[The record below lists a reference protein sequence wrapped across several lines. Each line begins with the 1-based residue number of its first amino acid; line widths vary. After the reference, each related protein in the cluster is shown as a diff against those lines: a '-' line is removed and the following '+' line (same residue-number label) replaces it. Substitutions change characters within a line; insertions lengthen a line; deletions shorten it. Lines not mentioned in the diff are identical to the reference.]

1 MRAEYETFQDP
12 PRNRVMEDVPRSTND
27 LSEVKESLEQTRS
40 DVRRTRT
47 EITRYRDDVASYERR
62 VTALWA
68 VAVLLVISVALMA
81 WYGIPLM
88 KEHKAFLTQIPGM
101 QTAVDSIGTRMAS
114 VESKLNSWADDQVT
128 VSDRL
133 ANIEKSVKANLGVA
147 QSGAQALA
155 RGIRTEIGQSIQA
168 IQSRLSGVESKQQNA
183 SEQMARMQN
192 ELVTV
197 QGQLADL
204 RQENAEKMSQVQQQ
218 IQETQQST
226 QRDMS
231 GLDRRLVS
239 NQNQING
246 LSYQTDR
253 QRVDFELAKGRTEEV
268 SPNIFLTIK
277 DIDVEHQRVNGWLQ
291 IANDGRIVWLRDQG
305 MQNPVPFSSRQDQ
318 RSYQLVFTQT
328 AKTAVSGYLLVP
340 TTPTSNAAARE

>member
-1 MRAEYETFQDP
+1 
-12 PRNRVMEDVPRSTND
+12 
-27 LSEVKESLEQTRS
+27 
-40 DVRRTRT
+40 
-47 EITRYRDDVASYERR
+47 
-62 VTALWA
+62 
-68 VAVLLVISVALMA
+68 
-81 WYGIPLM
+81 
-88 KEHKAFLTQIPGM
+88 
-101 QTAVDSIGTRMAS
+101 
-114 VESKLNSWADDQVT
+114 
-128 VSDRL
+128 
-133 ANIEKSVKANLGVA
+133 
-147 QSGAQALA
+147 
-155 RGIRTEIGQSIQA
+155 
-168 IQSRLSGVESKQQNA
+168 
-183 SEQMARMQN
+183 MARMQN